1 MAHFIPAQFLTEAD
15 FQQHAQNLIERILL
29 FADLLRK
36 NRVPVHTAKEL
47 DVIAALQHID
57 ISSLSQFYMVLKA
70 TMLVS
75 NKYFPIFDQLF
86 RQFWSA
92 GGGVPKPG
100 DDASGGPEENQTT
113 AEEESAKEKPPEQQ
127 GLSMKDKQDKGS
139 EKEAK
144 VEAEEDSKEEGEPSE
159 ETSVPTY
166 SLTERLR
173 EKDFEDIQPS
183 EFAEFDELFKTLR
196 INVKEKKGRRFK
208 SSKTGKII
216 DLPKS
221 IRQSRQKGGEII
233 KIYTKDRK
241 PRHSK
246 LVLLA
251 DVSASMDIYSTF
263 LIKFIY
269 ELQKYVRDTE
279 TFVFGTQLKRITDLL
294 SHRSIGAAL
303 SLLSLHVLFW
313 SGGTDIGGSF
323 REFNDTHGGKLRKRS
338 RILVIMSDGWDTGDI
353 ELLKKQMAIFKK
365 GFKKIVWLNPNLKY
379 DSYQPLCM
387 GMAAAMPYVDYF
399 LPCHN
404 LKTLEAFIE
413 IVKKI

>member
-1 MAHFIPAQFLTEAD
+1 VAHFIPAQFLTEID
-15 FQQHAQNLIERILL
+15 FQVYAHNLIERTLL

-47 DVIAALQHID
+47 DAIAALQYVD
-57 ISSLSQFYMVLKA
+57 ISKLSEFYMALKA

-75 NKYFPIFDQLF
+75 NKHFPIFDQLF
-86 RQFWSA
+86 TQFWSGRGNA
-92 GGGVPKPG
+92 SLPGGDTSGVPVQKQ
-100 DDASGGPEENQTT
+100 NT
-113 AEEESAKEKPPEQQ
+113 
-127 GLSMKDKQDKGS
+127 KDKQRGPEKSAEERQGS
-139 EKEAK
+139 ANDGKDSQEGAK
-144 VEAEEDSKEEGEPSE
+144 VLLQSDSKEQGNSSD
-159 ETSVPTY
+159 ETSLPTY
-166 SLTERLR
+166 SLIETLR

-183 EFAEFDELFKTLR
+183 EFVGFDELFKSLR
-196 INVKEKKGRRFK
+196 INDKEKRGRRFK

-216 DLPKS
+216 DIPKS

-233 KIYTKDRK
+233 KIFTKDRK
-241 PRHSK
+241 PRHAK
-246 LVLLA
+246 LVLIA

-269 ELQKYVRDTE
+269 ELQKYVRDAE
-279 TFVFGTQLKRITDLL
+279 TFVFSTQLKRITDIL
-294 SHRSIGAAL
+294 SHRSIGTAL
-303 SLLSLHVLFW
+303 SLLSQSVLFW

-323 REFNDTHGGKLRKRS
+323 REFNNSYGGKLRKRN
-338 RILVIMSDGWDTGDI
+338 RILVILSDGWDTGDI
-353 ELLKKQMAIFKK
+353 ETLKKQMEIFKK
-365 GFKKIVWLNPNLKY
+365 GFKKIIWLNPNLKY

-387 GMAAAMPYVDYF
+387 GMAASMPYIDYF